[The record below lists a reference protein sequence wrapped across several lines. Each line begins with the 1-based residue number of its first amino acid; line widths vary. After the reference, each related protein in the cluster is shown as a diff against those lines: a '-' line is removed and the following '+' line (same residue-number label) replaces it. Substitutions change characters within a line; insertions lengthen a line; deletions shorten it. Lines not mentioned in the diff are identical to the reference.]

1 MADIDIE
8 PKNEGKRDNG
18 FTDHN
23 AEYPYRSYINVAS
36 TNEAARG
43 YKINRV
49 YTGGGYKNVSLDLK
63 PLAPSGY
70 PNNQVKQTASG
81 HITEY
86 DDTPGS
92 ERILIRHRTGSGVE
106 MRSDGTMIFSSV
118 SNTVRV
124 TCHDEKVIVDGDGEL
139 VYNGNL
145 SLQVAGNFDLVVGGD
160 FNVTTGGNNNEEIR
174 GSHKKIVRK
183 TQKTVITEHQSNFV
197 GGEQTETILGS
208 ANKIIKGDT
217 KQIVE
222 GGFELYSGDEF
233 MITAENVASISSPN
247 INIGA
252 KSLTLIGDSGTI
264 GGDNIIHYAHN
275 YYGTSA
281 TFTHGVTAPTFHGDL
296 DGTAAQSV
304 ITSSQNYGEAAT
316 SGSAFPLT
324 NTATNTDAT
333 VEPTLAIMSDYLHAS
348 SFGVKEV
355 SIDPGGVLKD
365 TIDKTNEYGGVANRE
380 LTVSEV
386 RSKLRDRNTLGNAKF
401 IGAMIAE
408 GKLNPGYIQA
418 APSKIGRAVSVEASA
433 QRGSISIGNSGDLTK
448 RYSK

>member
-1 MADIDIE
+1 MADIEVTTPENVENPND
-8 PKNEGKRDNG
+8 G
-18 FTDHN
+18 FTDTN

-49 YTGGGYKNVSLDLK
+49 YTGGGYKNISLDLK

-70 PNNQVKQTASG
+70 PNNQVTQTASG

-118 SNTVRV
+118 GNTVRV

-183 TQKTVITEHQSNFV
+183 TQKTVITEHQSTFI

-252 KSLTLIGDSGTI
+252 ESLTVIGDTGTI
-264 GGDNIIHYAHN
+264 GGDNVIHYGKS
-275 YYGTSA
+275 YWGE
-281 TFTHGVTAPTFHGDL
+281 TFHGTLNGKADQAALADL
-296 DGTAAQSV
+296 
-304 ITSSQNYGEAAT
+304 AT
-316 SGSAFPLT
+316 GANIAGGLGAPGSANYPT
-324 NTATNTDAT
+324 HDTTAT
-333 VEPTLAIMSDYLHAS
+333 VEPTADIMDDYLHKS

-355 SIDPGGVLKD
+355 SIDPGDVLKD

-386 RSKLRDRNTLGNAKF
+386 RSKLRDKNTLANSKF

-408 GKLNPGYIQA
+408 GKLNPAYIQA
-418 APSKIGRAVSVEASA
+418 APSKIGRTVSLDASP
-433 QRGSISIGNSGDLTK
+433 QRGSIAIGNRGDLTK

>member
-1 MADIDIE
+1 MDEITPNTTGSKD
-8 PKNEGKRDNG
+8 G
-18 FTDHN
+18 FTDGN
-23 AEYPYRSYINVAS
+23 AEYPYRSYVNVAS

-43 YKINRV
+43 YTVNKV

-92 ERILIRHRTGSGVE
+92 ERIMIRHRTGAGVE
-106 MRSDGTMIFSSV
+106 MRSDGTMVFSSTG
-118 SNTVRV
+118 NTVRV
-124 TCHDEKVIVDGDGEL
+124 TCQDEKVIVDGDGEL
-139 VYNGNL
+139 IYNGNL

-183 TQKTVITEHQSNFV
+183 TQKTIVTQHQSNFV
-197 GGEQTETILGS
+197 GGEQTETILGN

-217 KQIVE
+217 QQIVE

-233 MITAENVASISSPN
+233 IITAERMSSISSPSV
-247 INIGA
+247 NIGA

-264 GGDNIIHYAHN
+264 GGDNIIHYGKS
-275 YYGTSA
+275 YWGE
-281 TFTHGVTAPTFHGDL
+281 TFHGTLNGKAD
-296 DGTAAQSV
+296 
-304 ITSSQNYGEAAT
+304 EAALADLAT
-316 SGSAFPLT
+316 GANIAGGLGSPGSANYPSHDT
-324 NTATNTDAT
+324 TTT
-333 VEPTLAIMSDYLHAS
+333 VEPTAAIMSDYLHAS
-348 SFGVKEV
+348 SFGVREV
-355 SIDPGGVLKD
+355 SIDPGDVLKD
-365 TIDKTNEYGGVANRE
+365 TIDKTNEYGGIADRE

-386 RSKLRDRNTLGNAKF
+386 RSKLRDKNTLSNSKF

-418 APSKIGRAVSVEASA
+418 VPSKIGRTVSLDATP
-433 QRGSISIGNSGDLTK
+433 QRGTTQLGNNGDLTK

>member
-43 YKINRV
+43 YKVNRV

-118 SNTVRV
+118 GNTVRV

-233 MITAENVASISSPN
+233 MITAERMSSISSPN

-252 KSLTLIGDSGTI
+252 ESLTLIGDTGTI
-264 GGDNIIHYAHN
+264 GGDNIIHYGKS
-275 YYGTSA
+275 YWGE
-281 TFTHGVTAPTFHGDL
+281 TFHGTLNGKAD
-296 DGTAAQSV
+296 
-304 ITSSQNYGEAAT
+304 EAALADLA
-316 SGSAFPLT
+316 SGANIAGGLGAPGSANYPT
-324 NTATNTDAT
+324 HDTTAT
-333 VEPTLAIMSDYLHAS
+333 VEPTAAIMTDYLHAS

>member
-1 MADIDIE
+1 MDEITPNTTGSKD
-8 PKNEGKRDNG
+8 G
-18 FTDHN
+18 FTDGN
-23 AEYPYRSYINVAS
+23 AEFPYRSYVNVAS

-43 YKINRV
+43 YAVNKI
-49 YTGGGYKNVSLDLK
+49 YTGGGYKNVSLGLK

-92 ERILIRHRTGSGVE
+92 ERIMIRHRTGAGVE
-106 MRSDGTMIFSSV
+106 MRSDGTMVFSSTG
-118 SNTVRV
+118 NTVRV
-124 TCHDEKVIVDGDGEL
+124 TCQDEKVIVDGDGEL
-139 VYNGNL
+139 IYNGNL

-183 TQKTVITEHQSNFV
+183 TQKTIVTQHQSNFV
-197 GGEQTETILGS
+197 GGEQTETILGN

-217 KQIVE
+217 QQIVE

-233 MITAENVASISSPN
+233 IITAERMSSISSPSV
-247 INIGA
+247 NIGA

-264 GGDNIIHYAHN
+264 GGDNIIHYGKS
-275 YYGTSA
+275 YWGE
-281 TFTHGVTAPTFHGDL
+281 TFHGTLNGKAD
-296 DGTAAQSV
+296 
-304 ITSSQNYGEAAT
+304 EAALADLAT
-316 SGSAFPLT
+316 GANIAGGLGSPGSANYPSHDT
-324 NTATNTDAT
+324 TTT
-333 VEPTLAIMSDYLHAS
+333 VEPTAAIMSDYLHAS
-348 SFGVKEV
+348 SFGVREV
-355 SIDPGGVLKD
+355 TIDPGNVLKD
-365 TIDKTNEYGGVANRE
+365 TIDKTNEYGGIADRE

-386 RSKLRDRNTLGNAKF
+386 RSKLRDKNTLSNSKF

-418 APSKIGRAVSVEASA
+418 VPSKIGRTVSLDATP
-433 QRGSISIGNSGDLTK
+433 QRGTTQLGNNGDLTK

>member
-118 SNTVRV
+118 GNTVRV

-252 KSLTLIGDSGTI
+252 ESLTLIGNTGTI
-264 GGDNIIHYAHN
+264 GGDNIIHYGKS
-275 YYGTSA
+275 YWGE
-281 TFTHGVTAPTFHGDL
+281 TFHGTLNGKAD
-296 DGTAAQSV
+296 
-304 ITSSQNYGEAAT
+304 EAALADLA
-316 SGSAFPLT
+316 SGANVAGGLGSPGSANYPT
-324 NTATNTDAT
+324 HDTTVT
-333 VEPTLAIMSDYLHAS
+333 VEPTAAIMTDYLHAS

-355 SIDPGGVLKD
+355 SIDPGDVLKD

-408 GKLNPGYIQA
+408 GKLSPGYIQA
-418 APSKIGRAVSVEASA
+418 APSKIGRAVSVDASP

>member
-43 YKINRV
+43 YKVNRV

-118 SNTVRV
+118 GNTVRV

-252 KSLTLIGDSGTI
+252 ESLTLIGDTGTI
-264 GGDNIIHYAHN
+264 GGDNIIHYGKS
-275 YYGTSA
+275 YYGE
-281 TFTHGVTAPTFHGDL
+281 TFHGTLNGKAD
-296 DGTAAQSV
+296 
-304 ITSSQNYGEAAT
+304 EAALADLA
-316 SGSAFPLT
+316 SGANIAGGLGSPGSANYPT
-324 NTATNTDAT
+324 HDTTAT
-333 VEPTLAIMSDYLHAS
+333 VEPTAAIMTDYLHAS

>member
-1 MADIDIE
+1 MDEEII
-8 PKNEGKRDNG
+8 PRGTGNKEGFSDG
-18 FTDHN
+18 N
-23 AEYPYRSYINVAS
+23 AEFPYRSYINVAS

-43 YKINRV
+43 YAVNRV

-92 ERILIRHRTGSGVE
+92 ERILIRHRTGAGVE
-106 MRSDGTMIFSSV
+106 MRSDGTMVFSSTG
-118 SNTVRV
+118 NTVRV
-124 TCHDEKVIVDGDGEL
+124 TCQDEKVIVDGDGEL

-183 TQKTVITEHQSNFV
+183 TQKTIITEHQSNFV
-197 GGEQTETILGS
+197 GGEQTETILGGS
-208 ANKIIKGDT
+208 NKIIKGDT
-217 KQIVE
+217 KQFVE

-264 GGDNIIHYAHN
+264 GGDNIIHYGKS
-275 YYGTSA
+275 YWGE
-281 TFTHGVTAPTFHGDL
+281 TFHGTLNGKAD
-296 DGTAAQSV
+296 
-304 ITSSQNYGEAAT
+304 EAALADLA
-316 SGSAFPLT
+316 SGAYVAGGLGSPGSANYPSHDT
-324 NTATNTDAT
+324 TTT

-348 SFGVKEV
+348 SFGIREV
-355 SIDPGGVLKD
+355 SIDPGNVLKD
-365 TIDKTNEYGGVANRE
+365 TIDKTNEYGGIANRE

-386 RSKLRDRNTLGNAKF
+386 RSKLRDKNTLSNAKF

-418 APSKIGRAVSVEASA
+418 TPSKIGRVVNLDATP
-433 QRGSISIGNSGDLTK
+433 QRGSTPIGNSADLTK